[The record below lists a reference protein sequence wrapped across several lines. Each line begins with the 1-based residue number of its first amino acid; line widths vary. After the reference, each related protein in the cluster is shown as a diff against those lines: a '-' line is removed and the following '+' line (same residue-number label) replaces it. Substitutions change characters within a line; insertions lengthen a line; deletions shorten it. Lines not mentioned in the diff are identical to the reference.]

1 MGFLGLWLYLDCP
14 RNLVKVGSSGE
25 MTPAHEAFGSNTDI
39 RLEGTHAVAVRGPE
53 LHSALIQKWKV
64 YR

>member
-1 MGFLGLWLYLDCP
+1 M
-14 RNLVKVGSSGE
+14 NLVKVGSSGE